1 MNDTTTSDAPAAP
14 GASTD
19 PVPTERAAT
28 PDAPVLMSPPAR
40 VAHAAVRLYQRLT
53 AHRPSPCR
61 YVPTCSSYALEAYEE
76 HGFVRGSWLTARRLG
91 RCHPWG
97 RHGWDPVPKRKAA

>member
-1 MNDTTTSDAPAAP
+1 MNDTTPPDAPVAP
-14 GASTD
+14 NASTD
-19 PVPTERAAT
+19 PVRTERDAAA
-28 PDAPVLMSPPAR
+28 APAAMRAPAR

-76 HGFVRGSWLTARRLG
+76 HGFVRGTWLTARRLG